1 MVAGPAEAA
10 APLRVHVLPFLERM
24 ELAYAVAD
32 LAVSRSGAS
41 NIAEMT
47 VCGVPML
54 LIPYPFATENH
65 QEANA
70 RELERAG
77 AARVLLDGD
86 LTPDV
91 LAARILQFVDDP
103 VATERMRAASAAWGK
118 PDADERL
125 AALVT
130 GAVAR

>member
-1 MVAGPAEAA
+1 MLVFGGSQGALHLDETVAA
-10 APLRVHVLPFLERM
+10 AARGSRATGRTSSSSCRRGRTRGACVARRPGREGFARADVLPFLERM

-32 LAVSRSGAS
+32 LAVTRAGAS

-77 AARVLLDGD
+77 AAR
-86 LTPDV
+86 
-91 LAARILQFVDDP
+91 
-103 VATERMRAASAAWGK
+103 RACST
-118 PDADERL
+118 R
-125 AALVT
+125 T
-130 GAVAR
+130 